1 LDLIILAGGFGTRM
15 QAVSQG
21 TPKALLPVGDK
32 VFLDK
37 ILSKIARLDVSQIY
51 LSLYYKPELFEEY
64 LRHCDYHVDI
74 TPLIEPEPL
83 GTGGA
88 IKYIIENTSISDPFF
103 VLNGD
108 TLSNTN
114 LDKMND
120 RFFKRNY
127 DALVG
132 ISHVESASRYGTV
145 KVESDRLVFFSEK
158 GSSSYG
164 WINNG
169 HYILKQDV
177 FNNLSG
183 NFSIEYDVFPNQA
196 EKNRLGV
203 FKVYNDNFIDMGIPE
218 DYEKLCKMLEV

>member
-1 LDLIILAGGFGTRM
+1 MDLIILAGGFGTRM
-15 QAVSQG
+15 KAISQG
-21 TPKALLPVGDK
+21 TPKALIRIGDK

-37 ILSKIARLDVSQIY
+37 ILTKIAMFDINKIY

-64 LRHCDYHVDI
+64 LRHCDYNRKI

-120 RFFKRNY
+120 IFFKRNY
-127 DALVG
+127 DAMVG

-158 GSSSYG
+158 GSSSCG

-177 FNNLSG
+177 FNNFSG

-196 EKNRLGV
+196 EKNRLGA
-203 FKVYNDNFIDMGIPE
+203 FKVYNDDFIDMGIPE
-218 DYEKLCKMLEV
+218 DYEKLCKLL

>member
-1 LDLIILAGGFGTRM
+1 MRSWRWFRCE
-15 QAVSQG
+15 
-21 TPKALLPVGDK
+21 
-32 VFLDK
+32 
-37 ILSKIARLDVSQIY
+37 SQIVG
-51 LSLYYKPELFEEY
+51 SIINRCHSDYK
-64 LRHCDYHVDI
+64 RKI
-74 TPLIEPEPL
+74 TSLIEPEPL

-103 VLNGD
+103 VINGD
-108 TLSNTN
+108 TLSDTN

-127 DALVG
+127 DAMVG

-145 KVESDRLVFFSEK
+145 KVECDRLVFFSEK

-183 NFSIEYDVFPNQA
+183 NFSIEYDVFPINA
-196 EKNRLGV
+196 ENNRLGV
-203 FKVYNDNFIDMGIPE
+203 YKVYNDDFIDMGIPE
-218 DYEKLCKMLEV
+218 DYEKLCKKLEVSN